1 MKKVIIV
8 DDEVQFASNVAR
20 TLQGMDNQL
29 QVTAVKSSE
38 DALKELENSPVN
50 IVITDMKLPAMSGIK
65 LAEVIKNRWPDV
77 AIIMMTAYGT
87 EDVIKMA
94 FTSGAMFYIEKP
106 FKIENLANMIKMAG
120 FKKTKTTALKQTTL
134 SNPRV

>member
-8 DDEVQFASNVAR
+8 DDEVQFAANVAR
-20 TLQGMDNQL
+20 TLQGMDDKL
-29 QVTAVKSSE
+29 MVTSVRSSE
-38 DALKELENSPVN
+38 DALIELGNSHVDV
-50 IVITDMKLPAMSGIK
+50 VITDIKLPAMSGIK
-65 LAEVIKNRWPDV
+65 LAEIIKNSWPDV

-120 FKKTKTTALKQTTL
+120 LKKAKPTVLKQTTV
-134 SNPRV
+134 SDPRV